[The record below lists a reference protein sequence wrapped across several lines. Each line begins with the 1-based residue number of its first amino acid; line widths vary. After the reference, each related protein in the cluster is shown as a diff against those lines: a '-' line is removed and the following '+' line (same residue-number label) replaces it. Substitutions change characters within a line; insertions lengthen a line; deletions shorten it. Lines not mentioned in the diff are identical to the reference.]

1 MGNWRVIP
9 AYTETPTSAVL
20 FRLPSPNLNM
30 RGVTLAS
37 VCAGFVASAT
47 AQTVSLYLPL
57 FDPQPLTAD
66 VAGVGAGGQTT
77 WLVRGSGGPEGGFI
91 GTATLVQG
99 PTGASF
105 TFASPEAT
113 GLTLGYECT
122 FEGENAVCS
131 GADED
136 GTVVTETD
144 SIEFLDV
151 TLGTTVPGAQVT
163 SAPDASTTS
172 SAGTASTTSS
182 RMSTLMEQGSET
194 PEKVTMVAKE
204 RVTRNQRPTKAKR
217 KTTKMVHPLP
227 SPQVEEVLVAKSE
240 LGSVHHCLNGLQL
253 GSTSVS
259 ANARPATISI
269 NPDLTTRNQTFYF
282 PKRSNYFLLQEPNI
296 TPKGLYKPTSFLWD
310 PLALCPI
317 PCPVSKLHPT
327 TPTTH
332 THQLPSPSCELQP
345 EFLTRK

>member
-1 MGNWRVIP
+1 MIRIDAAYSNFGLSSAPYLWLAWHAVFQISASVQAPVDWIMLRTRTPQRQAKRWAPIHDLVIP
-9 AYTETPTSAVL
+9 AYTTTPTSAVL
-20 FRLPSPNLNM
+20 FRSPSPNINM
-30 RGVTLAS
+30 RGVSLAT

-182 RMSTLMEQGSET
+182 G
-194 PEKVTMVAKE
+194 
-204 RVTRNQRPTKAKR
+204 TRNGGSSTTSTAPTGTPSNGGLMQ
-217 KTTKMVHPLP
+217 KTVPL
-227 SPQVEEVLVAKSE
+227 
-240 LGSVHHCLNGLQL
+240 SV
-253 GSTSVS
+253 
-259 ANARPATISI
+259 I
-269 NPDLTTRNQTFYF
+269 
-282 PKRSNYFLLQEPNI
+282 LLMF
-296 TPKGLYKPTSFLWD
+296 GASSLL
-310 PLALCPI
+310 LA
-317 PCPVSKLHPT
+317 
-327 TPTTH
+327 
-332 THQLPSPSCELQP
+332 
-345 EFLTRK
+345 